1 MWPIQP
7 SWSQALLVVSN
18 LHLHLHSLDG
28 SPGKW
33 LRLTWWRAPGYP
45 TFAPWT
51 QLYNDH
57 VYKKHA
63 SKRLRLLVRMLSH
76 AFDWESFK
84 QHNSLSVANTVSSE
98 MFSNLGDLIVDSV
111 LVECVDS
118 DAIGK
123 NHCPGAGQAL
133 SEQFLNCF
141 KLLIRILPNVGS
153 RIRQNGFLTSEK
165 MRIIWKLPKLTN
177 IFQSPHVIAWDRFA
191 VSPFLRLPLFG
202 STTTF
207 DLRSAFRWIFRGFV
221 TTKEFSCRRP
231 FMPF

>member
-18 LHLHLHSLDG
+18 LHHHLHSLDG

-33 LRLTWWRAPGYP
+33 LRLTCWRASGYP

-51 QLYNDH
+51 QYN
-57 VYKKHA
+57 VMCTKKHA

-153 RIRQNGFLTSEK
+153 RIRQNGFLTYRKNAGKSG
-165 MRIIWKLPKLTN
+165 N
-177 IFQSPHVIAWDRFA
+177 SPSWPTFSSHPMWPHG
-191 VSPFLRLPLFG
+191 VSPFRRFFGFHFLVPPPCRPSVSISLDLPRICDNQG
-202 STTTF
+202 N
-207 DLRSAFRWIFRGFV
+207 FV
-221 TTKEFSCRRP
+221 QEGP